1 MNILRNII
9 KMKFKQG
16 KRKTFNRIR
25 QVAKRITNIRLTKQK
40 KTDTWQIV
48 RMPVSCFIFWF
59 FRNAL

>member
-1 MNILRNII
+1 MTTTVIS
-9 KMKFKQG
+9 G
-16 KRKTFNRIR
+16 KGEGIGYE